1 MANIANLVNVG
12 DGEVKRIMV
21 RKEGQGSMTVTQRAE
36 RVAAAARLNYGA
48 THVAVRLRRKWTIW
62 DARTLQPIMQD
73 LTEDAAVMWL
83 QYRGR

>member
-1 MANIANLVNVG
+1 MASIANLVNVG

-21 RKEGQGSMTVTQRAE
+21 RKEGQGSMTVSQRAA

-48 THVAVRLRRKWTIW
+48 SHVAVRLRRKWTIW